1 MLTERMS
8 SGQCKLYT
16 NCKADLAALRR
27 ASNELALLLMS
38 KQHLQT
44 VIQAAGASP
53 FLVPYLT
60 HCNTLAALKYHPD
73 HLSPSPK
80 GIFFFF

>member
-1 MLTERMS
+1 M
-8 SGQCKLYT
+8 
-16 NCKADLAALRR
+16 
-27 ASNELALLLMS
+27 
-38 KQHLQT
+38 
-44 VIQAAGASP
+44 IQAAGASP

-80 GIFFFF
+80 GFFFLIQDQP